1 MPDIA
6 LVREESTMDTEL
18 INELNSLPLGE
29 LNVEQRHVAEK
40 AVRKIQEILG
50 PRHPE
55 IPRHLE
61 RLARHYEAQGKFG
74 KAETIHR
81 LVLVILERD
90 LPKGDPEVVR
100 ALVHLAEFY
109 YCQGHYLEAQPL
121 FSRALAMDEAAYR
134 KTRRDG
140 LVDLG
145 NLARIYM
152 SQIACSLKQGWTRRW
167 PSKS

>member
-1 MPDIA
+1 
-6 LVREESTMDTEL
+6 MDTEL
-18 INELNSLPLGE
+18 MNELNSLPLGE
-29 LNVEQRHVAEK
+29 LNDEQRHVAEK
-40 AVRKIQEILG
+40 AFRKIQEILG

-61 RLARHYEAQGKFG
+61 RLARHYEAQGKFW
-74 KAETIHR
+74 KAEIIHR

-90 LPKGDPEVVR
+90 MPKGDSEVVR

-109 YCQGHYLEAQPL
+109 YCQGRYLEAQPL
-121 FSRALAMDEAAYR
+121 FSRVLAMDDAAFR
-134 KTRRDG
+134 KARRDG

-152 SQIACSLKQGWTRRW
+152 SRMACAARQGWTRHW
-167 PSKS
+167 TSNS